1 MNNKETKNKKDT
13 IDPKVLKDIS
23 DKVDISEKV
32 NKRGRPKKILE
43 KKITQIQDKTNENDE
58 IVICLKLS
66 EEDLIN
72 YKENGISVKELNDE
86 IETINNENVSESM
99 DENIKTIKY
108 YKITIKKLSE
118 ENKKKDDKI
127 LEFETYISKIT
138 PMYYTETKYYPN
150 YININDTIGK
160 KIIPKKTKTCCL
172 NCGYDINNLPVYLIN
187 CYYENTFVKM
197 GDENTILFCSFN
209 CANSYNIRLN
219 DENVMKRYGLLVKLY
234 YEINKK
240 NINSITDIIINEAG
254 PIEMLERYGGTMK
267 IEEYRTNFKILGIEY
282 QTMFPPFTSSLQ
294 YIKATTITKTDTN
307 WIINNHPNSTK
318 NILKKKSTKTALD
331 KKNIDFDCK

>member
-1 MNNKETKNKKDT
+1 MDPQEILDN
-13 IDPKVLKDIS
+13 IDIN
-23 DKVDISEKV
+23 KV
-32 NKRGRPKKILE
+32 NSSTEKKRRGRPLKNVTENKIV
-43 KKITQIQDKTNENDE
+43 QVQNKTNENDE

-66 EEDLIN
+66 EQDIKN
-72 YKENGISVKELNDE
+72 YKENGLSLKELNNE
-86 IETINNENVSESM
+86 IESINNEISESM

-108 YKITIKKLSE
+108 YKITLKKLSE
-118 ENKKKDDKI
+118 ENKKLNDKI

-138 PMYYTETKYYPN
+138 PMYYTETEYYPN
-150 YININDTIGK
+150 YININDTEGK

-172 NCGYDINNLPVYLIN
+172 NCGYNINNLPVYLIN

-254 PIEMLERYGGTMK
+254 PIEILEKYGGTMT
-267 IEEYRTNFKILGIEY
+267 IEEYRTNFKILGKEY
-282 QTMFPPFTSSLQ
+282 QTMYPPFLSSPQ
-294 YIKATTITKTDTN
+294 YIKATTISKSDTN

-318 NILKKKSTKTALD
+318 NILKKKSTNTSLD
-331 KKNIDFDCK
+331 KKNDNFDCK